1 MVECITHKNI
11 IKVFN
16 IKNYMIKLIDAFL
29 FFNEVEILKFRL
41 QYLSDVVD
49 YFIICESNHTHSG
62 KDKELIIPKIINSFP
77 QKILDKIIYILVDD
91 MPSGFTY
98 NDDVARERYQR
109 CSLDRGIS
117 KLNLNS
123 DDILMISDIDEIPD
137 KRKLKDL
144 KSNGDFEV
152 SNFELYNFCGSI
164 NNQVFS
170 KDGTPEMWYSSKIIK
185 YKFYN
190 FLNFN
195 PQTLRYYNHYR
206 IDVPVTTIPKCGWH
220 FSYFGGVSN
229 IKIKLENI
237 AEQVFNN
244 DFIKNNIEQ
253 NLKNN
258 KPVLGDVANTQS
270 FTRPCDIEIL
280 DEEIINDKEFY
291 TYLKM
296 I

>member
-1 MVECITHKNI
+1 MECIIPKNI

-16 IKNYMIKLIDAFL
+16 ITNCMIKLIDAFL
-29 FFNEVEILKFRL
+29 FFNEVELLKFRL
-41 QYLSDVVD
+41 QYLSEVVD
-49 YFIICESNHTHSG
+49 YFIICESNRTHSG

>member
-1 MVECITHKNI
+1 MPISDLDFSSKTNRMTK
-11 IKVFN
+11 F
-16 IKNYMIKLIDAFL
+16 IDAFL
-29 FFNEVEILKFRL
+29 FFNEVELLKFRL

-49 YFIICESNHTHSG
+49 YFIIAESNRTFTG
-62 KDKELIIPKIINSFP
+62 KSKKLIIPKIINSFP
-77 QKILDKIIYILVDD
+77 PKILSKIIYILVDD
-91 MPSGFTY
+91 MPSGFEY
-98 NDDVARERYQR
+98 QDNEARERHQR
-109 CSLDRGIS
+109 CGLDKGIL
-117 KLNLNS
+117 KLNLTD

-144 KSNGDFEV
+144 KSNGDFEF
-152 SNFELYNFCGSI
+152 SNLEFYNFCGSI
-164 NNQVFS
+164 NNQIFS

-195 PQTLRYYNHYR
+195 PQNLRYYSHYQ
-206 IDVPVTTIPKCGWH
+206 INIPVTMILKCGWH
-220 FSYFGGVSN
+220 FSYFGGISN
-229 IKIKLENI
+229 IKIKLENFCHQ
-237 AEQVFNN
+237 EFNN
-244 DFIKNNIEQ
+244 DFIKNNLEE

-258 KPVLGDVANTQS
+258 KTVLGDVANNKS
-270 FTRPCDIEIL
+270 FTRPCDIKIL

>member
-1 MVECITHKNI
+1 MT
-11 IKVFN
+11 
-16 IKNYMIKLIDAFL
+16 KLIDAFL
-29 FFNEVEILKFRL
+29 FFNEVELLKFRL
-41 QYLSDVVD
+41 QYLFDVVD
-49 YFIICESNHTHSG
+49 HFIIVESNKSFTG

-77 QKILDKIIYILVDD
+77 PKILNKIIYILSDD

-98 NDDVARERYQR
+98 QDNEARERYQR
-109 CSLDRGIS
+109 CGLDRGIS

-152 SNFELYNFCGSI
+152 SNLEFYNFCGSI
-164 NNQVFS
+164 NNQIFS
-170 KDGTPEMWYSSKIIK
+170 KDGTAEMWYSSKIIK

-195 PQTLRYYNHYR
+195 PQTLRYYNHYG

-229 IKIKLENI
+229 IKIKLENFCHQ
-237 AEQVFNN
+237 EFNN
-244 DFIKNNIEQ
+244 DFVKNNIEH

>member
-1 MVECITHKNI
+1 
-11 IKVFN
+11 
-16 IKNYMIKLIDAFL
+16 MIKLIDAFL
-29 FFNEVEILKFRL
+29 FFNEVELLKFRL
-41 QYLSDVVD
+41 QYLSEVVD
-49 YFIICESNHTHSG
+49 YFIICESNRTHSG

>member
-1 MVECITHKNI
+1 MKNRT
-11 IKVFN
+11 N
-16 IKNYMIKLIDAFL
+16 CMIKLIDAFL
-29 FFNEVEILKFRL
+29 FFNEVELLKFRL

-49 YFIICESNHTHSG
+49 YFIIVESNKSFTG

-77 QKILDKIIYILVDD
+77 PKILNKIIYILSDD

-98 NDDVARERYQR
+98 QDNEARERHQR
-109 CSLDRGIS
+109 CGLDKGIS

-152 SNFELYNFCGSI
+152 SNLEFYNFCGSI
-164 NNQVFS
+164 NNQIFS

-185 YKFYN
+185 YKFYK

-195 PQTLRYYNHYR
+195 PQTLRYYSHYG
-206 IDVPVTTIPKCGWH
+206 IDIPVTTISKCGWH

-229 IKIKLENI
+229 IKIKLENFCHQ
-237 AEQVFNN
+237 EFNN
-244 DFIKNNIEQ
+244 DFIKNNLEE

-258 KPVLGDVANTQS
+258 KTVLGDVANNQS
-270 FTRPCDIEIL
+270 FTRPCDIKIL

-291 TYLKM
+291 TYLEL

>member
-1 MVECITHKNI
+1 MECIIPKNI

-16 IKNYMIKLIDAFL
+16 ITNFMIKLIDAFL
-29 FFNEVEILKFRL
+29 FFNEVELLKFRL
-41 QYLSDVVD
+41 QYLSEVVD
-49 YFIICESNHTHSG
+49 YFIICESNRTHSG

-206 IDVPVTTIPKCGWH
+206 IGIPVTTIPKCGWH

>member
-1 MVECITHKNI
+1 
-11 IKVFN
+11 
-16 IKNYMIKLIDAFL
+16 MIKLIDAFL

>member
-1 MVECITHKNI
+1 
-11 IKVFN
+11 
-16 IKNYMIKLIDAFL
+16 MIKLIDAFL

-49 YFIICESNHTHSG
+49 YFIICESNSTHSG

-185 YKFYN
+185 YKFYK

-195 PQTLRYYNHYR
+195 PQTLRYYNHYG
-206 IDVPVTTIPKCGWH
+206 INIPVTTIPKCGWH